1 MLFFSDNVIYD
12 YDDMEFDDY
21 YSSPPS
27 IRLVNTGDNSM
38 IMLQLV
44 DLTRL

>member
-1 MLFFSDNVIYD
+1 
-12 YDDMEFDDY
+12 MEFDDY

-44 DLTRL
+44 DWKFNPFVKLHYAHWKI